1 MPNKSRQAP
10 KNEAMV
16 KEENNVCP
24 ICWMPL
30 CVGDGGHAEKWK
42 AVQITF
48 KGKPAFSVKENSRDF
63 SRPVH
68 VFGLNEIAGKIT
80 TKYEGCHYVHYQHF
94 GTYLDDNSIWFQ
106 NAG

>member
-1 MPNKSRQAP
+1 MPNKSRHAR
-10 KNEAMV
+10 KNEAKV

-24 ICWMPL
+24 IC
-30 CVGDGGHAEKWK
+30 CVYTVGDGIHAEKWK